1 MKKKIDFVPNR
12 FLRSVPNALTL
23 CNSLCGFVA
32 ILYTLRAY
40 EIQMTGQTMN
50 VFFVSSIMIFSAMI
64 FDAMDGFAAR
74 LLNAA
79 SVHGIQM
86 DSLSDMVTFGV
97 APSVLVAVMT
107 HSLRQWSLDGWQLI
121 GVYALCGIY
130 LGGAALRLATYNVHA
145 MLEKKSSATF
155 SGLPSPG
162 AAAAICVVVLF
173 SYQEQ
178 YAIKNL
184 AIILPIYAAVLGL
197 LMVSKIPYIHAAKWL
212 LSMRRNY
219 WRLAA
224 FIICL
229 GSVLCFKATAL
240 VIIVTGYVLSGPV
253 MWLYNKIFN
262 QEKAV

>member
-23 CNSLCGFVA
+23 CNSICGFIA
-32 ILYTLRAY
+32 ILYTLKAY
-40 EIQMTGQTMN
+40 ELDKSGQTMN
-50 VFFVSSIMIFSAMI
+50 VFYVSAIMIFSAMI

-97 APSVLVAVMT
+97 APAVLVAVMT
-107 HSLRQWSLDGWQLI
+107 HSLRQWSLAGWQEV
-121 GVYALCGIY
+121 GVYALCCIY

-162 AAAAICVVVLF
+162 AAAAICVVVLYA
-173 SYQEQ
+173 YQENF
-178 YAIKNL
+178 AIKNL
-184 AIILPIYAAVLGL
+184 AVILPIYAAVLGL

-224 FIICL
+224 FVICL
-229 GSVLCFKATAL
+229 GCVLCFKATAL

-253 MWLYNKIFN
+253 LGVYKKFFSA
-262 QEKAV
+262 EKAV